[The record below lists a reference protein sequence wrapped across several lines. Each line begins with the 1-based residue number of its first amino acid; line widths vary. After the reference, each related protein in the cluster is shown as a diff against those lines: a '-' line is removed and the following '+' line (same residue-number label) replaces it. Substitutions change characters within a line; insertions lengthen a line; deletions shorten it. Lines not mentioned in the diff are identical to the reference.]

1 MDRKAVD
8 ILFLY
13 GICIALIHASRQY
26 HYVADPKKWTEAQ
39 TYCREKH
46 IDLATISD
54 SEELQ
59 SFLHWS
65 QNISV
70 SAWIGLYHLYHSSS
84 TTPET
89 YNAIVGGQSQNHNQT
104 HSHPFICYDERLNTT
119 HGFISISPTK
129 TWIEAQS
136 YCREKHTDLA
146 TVKNAVE
153 DEEIKKMAAANSYT
167 WIGLHRVGWQ
177 WSDGSNF
184 SSIFNLSE
192 TPTASASKCVV
203 LNQTEWEALD
213 CSVRRPFVCYGEV
226 KKTVQ
231 FQRIRFQSDVNVND
245 AAVQEAILDQIKKK
259 LQEHGLPADAKLSWR
274 KQPDGQIDTLIHASR
289 QYHYVADPKKW
300 TEAQTYCR
308 EKHID
313 LATISDSE
321 ELQSFLHWSQSIS
334 VSAWIGLYH
343 LYHSSSTTPETYNAI
358 VGGQSQNHNQ
368 THSHPLSAMM
378 VRELFS
384 ISILF

>member
-13 GICIALIHASRQY
+13 GICIALVHASRQY

-59 SFLHWS
+59 SFLDWS
-65 QNISV
+65 QSISA

-84 TTPET
+84 TTPEI
-89 YNAIVGGQSQNHNQT
+89 YNAIVGGQSQNHEQT

-119 HGFISISPTK
+119 NGFISISPTK

-177 WSDGSNF
+177 WSD
-184 SSIFNLSE
+184 
-192 TPTASASKCVV
+192 
-203 LNQTEWEALD
+203 
-213 CSVRRPFVCYGEV
+213 EV

-231 FQRIRFQSDVNVND
+231 FQRIWFQSDVNVND
-245 AAVQEAILDQIKKK
+245 AAVQKAILDQIKKK

-274 KQPDGQIDTLIHASR
+274 KQPDGQIFH
-289 QYHYVADPKKW
+289 KKKKN
-300 TEAQTYCR
+300 
-308 EKHID
+308 EK
-313 LATISDSE
+313 SDNQKRKSKN
-321 ELQSFLHWSQSIS
+321 EL
-334 VSAWIGLYH
+334 
-343 LYHSSSTTPETYNAI
+343 
-358 VGGQSQNHNQ
+358 
-368 THSHPLSAMM
+368 
-378 VRELFS
+378 
-384 ISILF
+384 